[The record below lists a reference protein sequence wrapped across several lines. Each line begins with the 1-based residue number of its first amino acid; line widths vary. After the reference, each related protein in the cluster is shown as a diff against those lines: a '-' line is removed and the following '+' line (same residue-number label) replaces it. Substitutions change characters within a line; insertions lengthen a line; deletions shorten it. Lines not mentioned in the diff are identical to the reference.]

1 MAETFTPLY
10 AFSKFAD
17 GDTGWGTSVDTDFT
31 NIENEIARGR
41 IPFLSPTVGATTT
54 LDLSQTVGARVFV
67 FTVSQA
73 TSIAIT
79 NVPSASFSAEIR
91 LVIVNGSAFT
101 VTWPASVSWLGG
113 VAPVLKTSGTDLVEM
128 QTKDGGT
135 TWFAAVRADRRFQL
149 GSSTAQAAPIT
160 TPNVD
165 NTTSASGAGSPA
177 NLKSYVLPAN
187 ALAVNGQGL
196 RIRAWGTT
204 ANNANAKAVRIAF
217 GATLVANFTLAIN
230 TAAAWVVEA
239 MVYRTGAATQ
249 DAVQFYGQ
257 HSATSATGPNITT
270 PAETLSGAVTVQC
283 SCTQTSAADV
293 VQEGF
298 TVEYIG

>member
-1 MAETFTPLY
+1 MATTFTPIY
-10 AFSKFAD
+10 AFDLIAS
-17 GDTGWGTSVDTDFT
+17 GDTGWGASRNANATDM
-31 NIENEIARGR
+31 ENELARPR
-41 IPFLSPTVGATTT
+41 VVFLSPTVGGTTT
-54 LDLSQTVGARVFV
+54 CDLSQTVGARIFA

-73 TSIAIT
+73 TTVAFT
-79 NVPSASFSAEIR
+79 NVPSASFSAEIA
-91 LVIVNGSAFT
+91 LLITNGSAFALS
-101 VTWPASVSWLGG
+101 WPASVSWLGG
-113 VAPVLKTSGTDLVEM
+113 VAPVLKVSGTDLVEM
-128 QTKDGGT
+128 RTKDGGT
-135 TWFAAVRADRRFQL
+135 TWFAALRADRRFQL

-165 NTTSASGAGSPA
+165 NTTTASGAGSPA

-187 ALAVNGQGL
+187 ALAANGQGL

-204 ANNANAKAVRIAF
+204 ANNANAKAIRIAF

-257 HSATSATGPNITT
+257 HSSASATGPNITT

-283 SCTQTSAADV
+283 SCTQTSASDV

-298 TVEYIG
+298 MVEYIG